1 MTALRRLLKHPH
13 RSVFDTSPEDE
24 LALRLRHPDG
34 AAWTVADETLTVT
47 VGQAVHVYD
56 LATLS
61 IAGLVTRLRDDG
73 FEVLDVSPTFYSMSA
88 SVLVEGSNSQ
98 GRSNG
103 DHLTGFKSLMWALFG
118 GYAREL
124 RIAKAQIPE
133 ALRQMIITE
142 AEGEWLDL
150 YGALYDQPRKSGQ
163 ADPEYAQYIPREA
176 FRKRLNAKAIEKA
189 ILEQTGK
196 DVRIDEPWRLM
207 FRLDQSALSG
217 THHLH
222 DSAFYTPFII
232 QPVSNE
238 PFDMDEV
245 IKIVERNKAAGVIV
259 HAPAL
264 IMPTRHVSF
273 GDNYKVGKN
282 REDTYVIGAW
292 AGGERPLGV
301 MRLDNNKFNFNH
313 RVQAF
318 QIIAISNDD
327 GLQTEQDFGKARNV
341 AVASIALSAGVPLG
355 DKNAIL
361 SRGRVHYDIK
371 PRPTLSGDLA
381 MSDIKSTKI
390 INRVERITIDT
401 HGIRPVGSLAGVVSD
416 GRTDTYAIAAAN
428 RAGENTWTGTW
439 GQRNWNG
446 WRDVGMKMTTTSA

>member
-13 RSVFDTSPEDE
+13 RAVFDTSPDDE

-47 VGQAVHVYD
+47 AGDILHVYN

-61 IAGLVTRLRDDG
+61 IAGLVTRLRNDG
-73 FEVLDVSPTFYSMSA
+73 FEVLDVSPTFSAMSA
-88 SVLVEGSNSQ
+88 SILVEGSNSQ

-124 RIAKAQIPE
+124 RTAKAQIPE

-150 YGALYDQPRKSGQ
+150 YGSLYDQPRQIGQ
-163 ADPEYAQYIPREA
+163 TDTEYAPIIPREA
-176 FRKRLNAKAIEKA
+176 FRIRLNTKAIEKA
-189 ILEQTGK
+189 IIEQTGK
-196 DVRIDEPWRLM
+196 DVRIDEPWKLM

-222 DSAFYTPFII
+222 DSAYYTPFII
-232 QPVSNE
+232 QPVATE
-238 PFDMDEV
+238 PFDMAEV

-259 HAPAL
+259 HAPSL
-264 IMPTRHVSF
+264 IMPARHVSF
-273 GDNYKVGKN
+273 GDNYKVGLS
-282 REDTYVIGAW
+282 REDTYLIGAW
-292 AGGERPLGV
+292 ASGEKPLGV
-301 MRLDNNKFNFNH
+301 MRLDNNSFNFNH

-318 QIIAISNDD
+318 QIIAISNVD
-327 GLQTEQDFGKARNV
+327 GLQTEQNFGKARNV
-341 AVASIALSAGVPLG
+341 AFASIALSAGVPLG

-361 SRGRVHYDIK
+361 SRGSYRYDITPK
-371 PRPTLSGDLA
+371 PI
-381 MSDIKSTKI
+381 MSDTLALSDLKSTKVI
-390 INRVERITIDT
+390 TLVERVTIET
-401 HGIRPVGSLAGVVSD
+401 HGVLVADGIDGAVTNIQFDIRAMSASLHDNS
-416 GRTDTYAIAAAN
+416 
-428 RAGENTWTGTW
+428 NTWTGNWDQRTW
-439 GQRNWNG
+439 SG
-446 WRDVGMKMTTTSA
+446 WREVGMTVTTIGA